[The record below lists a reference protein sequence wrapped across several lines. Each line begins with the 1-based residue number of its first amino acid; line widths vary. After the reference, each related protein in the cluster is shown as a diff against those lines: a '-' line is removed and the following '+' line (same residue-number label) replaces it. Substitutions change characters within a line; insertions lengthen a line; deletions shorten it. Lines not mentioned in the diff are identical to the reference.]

1 MKNKKILIIGGTGAL
16 GKTLISMYND
26 CSDLMVFSR
35 DEHKQVNL
43 EKEYSDIHF
52 QIGDVKDKDS
62 IMKAINTYK
71 PEIIINTAALK
82 HVPVCE
88 TNPLESVQVNILGH
102 QNLLDAVS
110 VSNHQVESLIFIS
123 TDKACKP
130 INVYGMCKA
139 ISEKIYM
146 NFSKTTDIKTV
157 LVRYGNVLES
167 TGSVIPYF
175 KSLLD
180 KKCDY
185 LPITDLNMTRF
196 LLSLEQA
203 TDLIRWA
210 YEHSDSHGKIAIP
223 KIKSMRIVDIAY
235 ALIDHYSLDVELK
248 HVGIRDGEKLHE
260 ELISLEESAFT
271 DYTQKNY
278 LIGSHRINEDVHS
291 FNSEQSLMTKSEVLP
306 FLKSNGVI

>member
-123 TDKACKP
+123 TDKC
-130 INVYGMCKA
+130 
-139 ISEKIYM
+139 
-146 NFSKTTDIKTV
+146 
-157 LVRYGNVLES
+157 L
-167 TGSVIPYF
+167 
-175 KSLLD
+175 
-180 KKCDY
+180 
-185 LPITDLNMTRF
+185 
-196 LLSLEQA
+196 
-203 TDLIRWA
+203 W
-210 YEHSDSHGKIAIP
+210 
-223 KIKSMRIVDIAY
+223 
-235 ALIDHYSLDVELK
+235 DV
-248 HVGIRDGEKLHE
+248 
-260 ELISLEESAFT
+260 
-271 DYTQKNY
+271 
-278 LIGSHRINEDVHS
+278 
-291 FNSEQSLMTKSEVLP
+291 
-306 FLKSNGVI
+306 